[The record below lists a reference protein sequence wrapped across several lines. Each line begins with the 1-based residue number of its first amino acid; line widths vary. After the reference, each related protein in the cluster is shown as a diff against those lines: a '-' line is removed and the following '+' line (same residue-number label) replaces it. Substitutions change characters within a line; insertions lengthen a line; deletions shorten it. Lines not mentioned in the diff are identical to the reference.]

1 MNIHGA
7 LKVALA
13 GLVLLWSWK
22 MCTWGGF
29 LPTEFTAKGEVIAYT
44 RIKQPFPVELGC
56 RHRIDTLVSMYR
68 KRVPALYSSSYTGD
82 SLYHLVGE
90 IEYYLF
96 DHPEK
101 LYEVVPPWHPWYG
114 PEHNETIRD
123 YILDHFWIDAY
134 TDHKDP
140 RIEEHQS

>member
-1 MNIHGA
+1 M
-7 LKVALA
+7 
-13 GLVLLWSWK
+13 
-22 MCTWGGF
+22 
-29 LPTEFTAKGEVIAYT
+29 PTECTAKGEVIAYT
-44 RIKQPFPVELGC
+44 RIKQPFPVKLGQSQ
-56 RHRIDTLVSMYR
+56 RDGGGVRLYR
-68 KRVPALYSSSYTGD
+68 KRVPGLYSCSYLD
-82 SLYHLVGE
+82 DDLYKLVGE